1 MKLTKFAIATLL
13 AMSCTD
19 AKAAGPFDKKA
30 DVMKLV
36 VAVNTETAALEAA
49 KEKVKKTDKAIADLA
64 WDDDKAAESE
74 EKCKDAEA
82 IKEDEDAKKAC
93 KEYADR
99 KTKKEKLDKAKE
111 TEDKEVADSKTKA
124 DKATEDLQK
133 LNPGLEPATLDTIKA
148 SFTGDSFDFLITE
161 VDESSTVA
169 MFTAFDAKLATQM
182 TNWDTVKALDQVEVD
197 KDDAKT
203 KKLYEARVKADD
215 MANKAVE
222 DLKASLLATTSK
234 DWDDKALSTD

>member
-1 MKLTKFAIATLL
+1 
-13 AMSCTD
+13 
-19 AKAAGPFDKKA
+19 
-30 DVMKLV
+30 
-36 VAVNTETAALEAA
+36 
-49 KEKVKKTDKAIADLA
+49 
-64 WDDDKAAESE
+64 
-74 EKCKDAEA
+74 
-82 IKEDEDAKKAC
+82 
-93 KEYADR
+93 
-99 KTKKEKLDKAKE
+99 
-111 TEDKEVADSKTKA
+111 
-124 DKATEDLQK
+124 
-133 LNPGLEPATLDTIKA
+133 LEPATLDTIKA

>member
-1 MKLTKFAIATLL
+1 M
-13 AMSCTD
+13 
-19 AKAAGPFDKKA
+19 GG
-30 DVMKLV
+30 
-36 VAVNTETAALEAA
+36 AA
-49 KEKVKKTDKAIADLA
+49 KEKVKKTDKAIADLT
-64 WDDDKAAESE
+64 WDESAAAALE

-93 KEYADR
+93 KEYADV